1 MNDYEKPES
10 MKDLGDDLCDYCP
23 LDDEAKY
30 HGPWGIVYCRGDHCE
45 EAYANYLEGFEVG
58 E

>member
-45 EAYANYLEGFEVG
+45 EAYANYLEGFEV